1 MSGQSSWERAI
12 SEIEQELGRSLT
24 SEERDCLEPAR
35 LKWAQR
41 TFDLASRATF
51 SREPEFVDLIR
62 RMVDRQAT
70 VTPDFDS
77 LYRKK
82 DELDRKLSDP

>member
-1 MSGQSSWERAI
+1 MSGQTSWDRAI
-12 SEIEQELGRSLT
+12 REIEQELGRALT
-24 SEERDCLEPAR
+24 VEERDCLEPAR

-41 TFDLASRATF
+41 VSELASRAAIC
-51 SREPEFVDLIR
+51 RDPQFVDLIR
-62 RMVDRQAT
+62 RIVRRQAT

-82 DELDRKLSDP
+82 AELDRKLSGL